1 MLLHF
6 HYNIKIGCYTFLFF
20 FCAAFVYTQQCPSS
34 EELKKNIFD
43 VKKTLVLDEN
53 ILPHSILVR
62 LSIEEII
69 DNFQGKTQYRQI
81 FDDNSGDKAKTI
93 LKLASISENQQEEI
107 TFLINK
113 LVDRSA
119 LIRASITK
127 LDFYGRKLKNLYEGD
142 NRNKLT
148 KKELNIIENNYVN
161 LQRTLN
167 NIGSEAFLTI
177 LSGKQIQTVREC
189 MLASPSTMEFNIT
202 EDDELIIHKEI
213 KTINFDSFK
222 SLDLTKKQQNHIETI
237 YKNFEPKLF
246 TLMKILYS
254 YDKKYDKKKVVES
267 INKLDDLILQ
277 TKTNVLNILTDKQ
290 KSKLEKLK
298 EIKL

>member
-1 MLLHF
+1 V
-6 HYNIKIGCYTFLFF
+6 T
-20 FCAAFVYTQQCPSS
+20 FVYTQQCHSN

-43 VKKTLVLDEN
+43 VKKTLVLDEK

-62 LSIEEII
+62 LYIEEIM
-69 DNFQGKTQYRQI
+69 DNFQGKTLYRQI

-107 TFLINK
+107 TLLINK
-113 LVDRSA
+113 LLDRSA
-119 LIRASITK
+119 LIRASMTK
-127 LDFYGRKLKNLYEGD
+127 LNFYGRKLKNLYEGD
-142 NRNKLT
+142 NRNQLT

-177 LSGKQIQTVREC
+177 LSDEQIQTVREC
-189 MLASPSTMEFNIT
+189 MLASPSAMEFNIT
-202 EDDELIIHKEI
+202 EDDELIVHKEI
-213 KTINFDSFK
+213 ETINFDSFK
-222 SLDLTKKQQNHIETI
+222 SLDLTKKQQNQIETI

-254 YDKKYDKKKVVES
+254 YDKEKVAES

-277 TKTNVLNILTDKQ
+277 TKTHILNILTDKQ